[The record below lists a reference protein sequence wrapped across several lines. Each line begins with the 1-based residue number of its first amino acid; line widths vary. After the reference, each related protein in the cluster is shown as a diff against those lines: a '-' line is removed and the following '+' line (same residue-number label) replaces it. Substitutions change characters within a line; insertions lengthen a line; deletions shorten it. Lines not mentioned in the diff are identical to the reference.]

1 MKGGI
6 VIFAAG
12 NEDDDY
18 LAYPASYQK
27 VLSVASIA
35 PDYVKAWYSNYADW
49 VDVTAPG
56 GTQGLGYKYTDKC
69 MVLSTLPNNGYG
81 YMQGT
86 SMACPHVSGIAALVV
101 SKKGGPGFT
110 PDALR
115 KMLVEGVKDIDS
127 YNPVYQGKMLS
138 LIHISLFGYHIILWK
153 AFKPFKGTICGPT
166 VGVLSFK

>member
-1 MKGGI
+1 
-6 VIFAAG
+6 
-12 NEDDDY
+12 
-18 LAYPASYQK
+18 
-27 VLSVASIA
+27 
-35 PDYVKAWYSNYADW
+35 
-49 VDVTAPG
+49 
-56 GTQGLGYKYTDKC
+56 

-127 YNPVYQGKMLS
+127 YNPVYQGKMGSGYIDAALVLGEGPGFLLS
-138 LIHISLFGYHIILWK
+138 KWE
-153 AFKPFKGTICGPT
+153 ICR
-166 VGVLSFK
+166 